1 MKKKI
6 IPILLAIL
14 ILFVLLALVDPGL
27 REKINVVLSYL
38 SSWLGIDW
46 GSIKGWR
53 SAELMFCYNCFG
65 HHL

>member
-14 ILFVLLALVDPGL
+14 ILFVLLTLINPGL
-27 REKINVVLSYL
+27 REKINMVMGYV

-46 GSIKGWR
+46 GPIRGWR
-53 SAELMFCYNCFG
+53 SAELMFCQNCFG
-65 HHL
+65 QYL

>member
-14 ILFVLLALVDPGL
+14 ILFVLLALINPEL
-27 REKINVVLSYL
+27 RKKINEVLVYV

-53 SAELMFCYNCFG
+53 SAELIFCHNCFG
-65 HHL
+65 QHL

>member
-6 IPILLAIL
+6 IPILLAII
-14 ILFVLLALVDPGL
+14 ILLVLLTLVNPGL

-53 SAELMFCYNCFG
+53 SAELMFCYSCLG
-65 HHL
+65 KHL